1 MTNTITHST
10 PQMKVSLG
18 WVTFPFVYKGQQI
31 IAQASTWSPR
41 TRIWLND
48 EIVDEIDSWKFS
60 ETHDVTLPD
69 GEIIQ
74 VTLGYRWGTTL
85 YCEAHA
91 GGEKLFTKGITQDAK
106 GVVALAAFLAAG
118 LAMGAV
124 MYPLGVYIGGA
135 IARASGAGA

>member
-60 ETHDVTLPD
+60 ETHNVTLPD
-69 GEIIQ
+69 GEVIQ

-106 GVVALAAFLAAG
+106 GLLALGLFLLSGLAVGALAYPTGVFVGGFIAG
-118 LAMGAV
+118 LT
-124 MYPLGVYIGGA
+124 
-135 IARASGAGA
+135 GAGA

>member
-1 MTNTITHST
+1 MTNTTTHSK
-10 PQMKVSLG
+10 PEMKVSLG

-31 IAQASTWSPR
+31 IAQASTWSAK

-69 GEIIQ
+69 GEVVQ

-91 GGEKLFTKGITQDAK
+91 GGEKLFTKGVTQDAK
-106 GVVALAAFLAAG
+106 GVLALGVMLGAG
-118 LAMGAV
+118 IAIGALLF
-124 MYPLGVYIGGA
+124 PLGVYIGKA
-135 IARASGAGA
+135 IAAASGAGA